1 MYRRHFFC
9 SGGNRTR
16 HYMIDQLPNKKYII
30 IGENKVHRS
39 LKDLVEYH
47 KTVSSWFNYHK

>member
-1 MYRRHFFC
+1 MIFFF
-9 SGGNRTR
+9 SGGDRTR

-30 IGENKVHRS
+30 IGEPKVHRT

-47 KTVSSWFNYHK
+47 KHVRTAD